1 MHPAGAD
8 AYPVHHRL
16 EAKFKGA
23 GLYSGP
29 SKLVGK
35 DLVEKAIEFMGEAE
49 HDPSLIWPEM
59 YPSDIGQWRDEDVEI
74 QMARVQVRLEA
85 LADGLFEF
93 VGFVLG
99 EDKT

>member
-8 AYPVHHRL
+8 AYPVSKRL
-16 EAKFKGA
+16 EAKLRGA

-29 SKLVGK
+29 SKLVGQ
-35 DLVEKAIEFMGEAE
+35 DLVEKSIEFMGEAE

-59 YPSDIGQWRDEDVEI
+59 YPSDMGQWRDEDVEI
-74 QMARVQVRLEA
+74 QMARVQVRLET

-93 VGFVLG
+93 IGFVL
-99 EDKT
+99 KS